1 RMAVLLMLVSL
12 AQYSSTP
19 KPVVEHE
26 VKLSQLANGAQLFV
40 WSARQWMVTTR
51 ANRCV
56 GCDLSGPYKRFEC
69 GGAVRH
75 IDQYMTILTRCSIN
89 PVELRYVAHHYLSAG
104 ERNMLRVAQASQVAI
119 ETGTALAAAS
129 QLVGEHAQT
138 LYDAA
143 RRYSVQLSVAGLNM
157 ASFRQLKLVFSRA

>member
-1 RMAVLLMLVSL
+1 M
-12 AQYSSTP
+12 
-19 KPVVEHE
+19 
-26 VKLSQLANGAQLFV
+26 KLSQLANGDQLFI
-40 WSARQWMVTTR
+40 WSARQWMATTR

-56 GCDLSGPYKRFEC
+56 GCDLSGPYKRFGC
-69 GGAVRH
+69 VGAVRH
-75 IDQYMTILTRCSIN
+75 IDQYMTVLTRCSVQ
-89 PVELRYVAHHYLSAG
+89 PVELRYAAHPDLSTG
-104 ERNMLRVAQASQVAI
+104 ERNMLRVAQAAQVTI

-157 ASFRQLKLVFSRA
+157 ASFRQLKLVFSKA